1 MTIYT
6 INSDST
12 HEEIEDFYNLYVESF
27 PKLCIHN
34 GKQIIDLSEY
44 LTLTSD
50 ISKFMG
56 DVEFVIKGMGLVIHY
71 THNDDVITSISFI
84 ETDNITHCYA
94 VVNFLC
100 GNIETKDIKING
112 KSQGYI
118 MLDYI
123 FQTYREYVI
132 LIEPAT
138 EVLIPYYTKYK
149 SPCFPYRG
157 NNMKETYNFLVYGN
171 LSRLNEVCFEKI
183 FRSLSII
190 NKLKEKL
197 LFTSLDDL
205 YERTSDLDSFKEKL
219 HRKLVFLIRTKQ
231 LAESNYKE
239 FNNLINTINYYNID
253 EIIIAASEF
262 EHKSSASSLA
272 KYGGKTKS
280 SSKSKSI
287 TSKRI
292 KNRKSTKNIKNRKN
306 KRRTY
311 RK

>member
-100 GNIETKDIKING
+100 GNIETKDIKIDG
-112 KSQGYI
+112 KSQGHI

-132 LIEPAT
+132 LIQPAT
-138 EVLIPYYTKYK
+138 IDLIPYYTKYK
-149 SPCFPYRG
+149 TPCFPYKG

-171 LSRLNEVCFEKI
+171 LSRLNENCFVKI
-183 FRSLSII
+183 FNSLRII
-190 NKLKEKL
+190 NKLKDTL
-197 LFTSLDDL
+197 DFRSLDDL
-205 YERTSDLDSFKEKL
+205 YDRTSDLDSLKEKL

-231 LAESNYKE
+231 LAETNYQE
-239 FNNLINTINYYNID
+239 IQNLINDINYYSID

-262 EHKSSASSLA
+262 EHKSTASSAA
-272 KYGGKTKS
+272 KYGGKRNYATTK
-280 SSKSKSI
+280 
-287 TSKRI
+287 
-292 KNRKSTKNIKNRKN
+292 RKKKTKNIKKKRK
-306 KRRTY
+306 TY